1 MRINSK
7 RISRSKIKRNR
18 LMIIAIAV
26 MLILGFGLSRIN
38 HYLEPRLRAEAKTQ
52 VNIAI
57 NNLVTKVLANIDYN
71 RDDLVRITSDH
82 DGNVSQVE
90 YDTLKLN
97 QILYASLDT
106 IDDSLQAAQEGKK
119 DPITDRVFF
128 HEGIVYELPLGY
140 LTHISMLSDVG
151 PTLPIRMKILN
162 HVNGEIKTISEPYGM
177 NNTLL
182 KIVLQV
188 RIEAQAITV
197 LNVNDIS
204 VVSEIPLVIQLV
216 NGDIPNFA
224 PFTASSMK

>member
-1 MRINSK
+1 
-7 RISRSKIKRNR
+7 
-18 LMIIAIAV
+18 
-26 MLILGFGLSRIN
+26 MLVLGFGLSRFN

-71 RDDLVRITSDH
+71 RDDLVRVTSDR

-106 IDDSLQAAQEGKK
+106 IDDSLQAAQDGKK
-119 DPITDRVFF
+119 DPVTDRVFF

-140 LTHISMLSDVG
+140 LTHISMLSDMG

-224 PFTASSMK
+224 PFTASSSK

>member
-18 LMIIAIAV
+18 LMIFAIAV

>member
-1 MRINSK
+1 
-7 RISRSKIKRNR
+7 
-18 LMIIAIAV
+18 MIFAIAV

-162 HVNGEIKTISEPYGM
+162 HVDGEIKTISEPYGM